1 MHHRLKVLLL
11 ALCLASLL
19 AWPAAAPAAAPVALR
34 GIKAVTVVVTGI
46 SPEAERDGLKRL
58 DLQHDVEERLREG
71 GIKVL
76 APSER
81 LQAPGQPH
89 LMVRFIDQKRSEM
102 DFYAISIAVHLVQNV
117 RLARDNKVVV
127 PAETWGMTGVISVGA
142 QELVSVRD
150 LLLEYVD
157 MFIKEAHAANG
168 TSATRP
174 PAPAKP

>member
-1 MHHRLKVLLL
+1 MRPLCRFLIL
-11 ALCLASLL
+11 ALCLAGLMVSPAL
-19 AWPAAAPAAAPVALR
+19 AEPGAPPALK

-46 SPEAERDGLKRL
+46 SPEAERDGLKRA
-58 DLQHDVEERLREG
+58 DLQRDVEDRLREG
-71 GIKVL
+71 GLKVL
-76 APSER
+76 ASSER

-142 QELVSVRD
+142 QELVSVRN

-157 MFIKEAHAANG
+157 MFIRDAHGSDAAKAG
-168 TSATRP
+168 
-174 PAPAKP
+174 APANP

>member
-1 MHHRLKVLLL
+1 MRHLLKILLL
-11 ALCLASLL
+11 ALCLT
-19 AWPAAAPAAAPVALR
+19 AWAAAPPAWADPGAPPALR
-34 GIKAVTVVVTGI
+34 GVKAVTVVVTGI
-46 SPEAERDGLKRL
+46 SPEAERDGLKRS

-76 APSER
+76 ASSER

-102 DFYAISIAVHLVQNV
+102 DFYAISIAVHLVQSV

-142 QELVSVRD
+142 QELVSVRN

-157 MFIKEAHAANG
+157 MFIKEAHAANAARAA
-168 TSATRP
+168 SPARP
-174 PAPAKP
+174 

>member
-1 MHHRLKVLLL
+1 MRHLPKSLTL
-11 ALCLASLL
+11 ALCLTAL
-19 AWPAAAPAAAPVALR
+19 AVAAPSPADPGAPPALR
-34 GIKAVTVVVTGI
+34 GVKAVTVVVTGI
-46 SPEAERDGLKRL
+46 SPEAERDGLKRS

-76 APSER
+76 AASER

-142 QELVSVRD
+142 QELVSVRN

-157 MFIKEAHAANG
+157 MFIKEAHAAN
-168 TSATRP
+168 AARP
-174 PAPAKP
+174 ASPARP